1 MLEKLRF
8 NFIALNMALATL
20 VLVVVFSAI
29 CHLEHQSS
37 VSEVLDELE
46 IALDRSEADASP
58 AGRPLIG
65 KHPDEGPAHLPI
77 AVYRIGEDGDY
88 AQTGVS
94 NATISEAVIEI
105 ACREAASSEAERGHL
120 GEAGL
125 YFAKRSTPEGTL
137 VAFADEGAVSSWQGL
152 SATLLLVGVV
162 ALAAFFLISIFFSRW
177 TLRPVEHAWNQQKQF
192 VADASHELKTPLTVI
207 LANTAILRSHPRDTF
222 ADQRQWVESAQVE
235 ALRMQDLVNDMLELA
250 RPDDDR
256 ASAETAFSVVDPS
269 DLVENLALQFESVAF
284 ERNVE
289 LDCEVEGNVRVKG
302 LEKRLERLV
311 STLHDNVCKYARAS
325 SSVRVTLSASEREAT
340 FRVVND
346 GSFIAKEV
354 LPARLRPLLPRRQG
368 AQRRCRRV
376 RTRLGHRARG
386 CPRTRREHH
395 REQHPRRGHRVS
407 RHHTVDHGRLT
418 RGHAPGPD
426 AARMSGRPTPTQ
438 PRRQPHRSKTRA
450 RFCLDEAHAGK
461 RTARRAHR
469 PPSVTTRKEKHLEHH
484 RTRRRSPVP
493 SGKRRP

>member
-1 MLEKLRF
+1 M
-8 NFIALNMALATL
+8 
-20 VLVVVFSAI
+20 
-29 CHLEHQSS
+29 
-37 VSEVLDELE
+37 
-46 IALDRSEADASP
+46 
-58 AGRPLIG
+58 
-65 KHPDEGPAHLPI
+65 
-77 AVYRIGEDGDY
+77 
-88 AQTGVS
+88 
-94 NATISEAVIEI
+94 
-105 ACREAASSEAERGHL
+105 
-120 GEAGL
+120 
-125 YFAKRSTPEGTL
+125 
-137 VAFADEGAVSSWQGL
+137 SSWQGL
-152 SATLLLVGVV
+152 AATLLLVGVV

-207 LANTAILRSHPRDTF
+207 LANTAILRSHPRDTI
-222 ADQRQWVESAQVE
+222 ADQRQWVESTQVE

-311 STLHDNVCKYARAS
+311 STLPSDLVENLALQFESVAFERNVELDCEVEGNVRVKGLEKRLERLVSTLLDNACKYARAS

-469 PPSVTTRKEKHLEHH
+469 PPSVATRKEKHLEHH

>member
-8 NFIALNMALATL
+8 KFIALNMALATL

-29 CHLEHQSS
+29 CYLEHQSS

-46 IALDRSEADASP
+46 MALDRSEADASP

-88 AQTGVS
+88 AQTSVS

-152 SATLLLVGVV
+152 AATLLLVGVV

-177 TLRPVEHAWNQQKQF
+177 ALRPVEHAWSQQKQF

-207 LANTAILRSHPRDTF
+207 LANTAILRSHPRDTI
-222 ADQRQWVESAQVE
+222 ADQRQWVESTQVE
-235 ALRMQDLVNDMLELA
+235 ALRMQDLMNDMLELA

-256 ASAETAFSVVDPS
+256 ASAETAFSV
-269 DLVENLALQFESVAF
+269 
-284 ERNVE
+284 VE

-311 STLHDNVCKYARAS
+311 STLLDNACKYARAGS
-325 SSVRVTLSASEREAT
+325 GVRVTLSASEREAT
-340 FRVVND
+340 LRVVND
-346 GSFIAKEV
+346 GSFIAEEDLPHVFDRFYRADKARSGDAGGFGLGLAIAREV
-354 LPARLRPLLPRRQG
+354 A
-368 AQRRCRRV
+368 
-376 RTRLGHRARG
+376 
-386 CPRTRREHH
+386 REHGGNITASSTPD
-395 REQHPRRGHRVS
+395 EVTAFRV
-407 RHHTVDHGRLT
+407 TIPLT
-418 RGHAPGPD
+418 TEG
-426 AARMSGRPTPTQ
+426 
-438 PRRQPHRSKTRA
+438 
-450 RFCLDEAHAGK
+450 
-461 RTARRAHR
+461 
-469 PPSVTTRKEKHLEHH
+469 
-484 RTRRRSPVP
+484 
-493 SGKRRP
+493 